1 MKAYSII
8 SNTYFKLLLELVIIF
23 LSVVLAFFFD
33 DYRESKNEES
43 QYKKDLLTFRQ
54 AIVGE
59 IGDRGAKL
67 DSFYVTSDLPYR
79 GAKLKRLLNLIWFDS
94 LIDHRKA
101 KLIDFKYLV
110 RHSYLLS
117 DYQAGSNY
125 TPMATQILL
134 KYAEQIR
141 DESLVPKLSIYVE
154 EMSHITELNK
164 EIYNDYSELNKFIRK
179 MDPYLNFDKE
189 DSLLLYSK
197 EFIWNFKNIV
207 TDEEDQ
213 FFYTKWRV
221 QKRLI
226 SILIV
231 IDQELKLL
239 NVSVSEH
246 EKCISTSYRLRFEC
260 GMGRALNE
268 GDTILRIK
276 DIVERRRNEFIGRQ
290 GI

>member
-1 MKAYSII
+1 
-8 SNTYFKLLLELVIIF
+8 
-23 LSVVLAFFFD
+23 
-33 DYRESKNEES
+33 
-43 QYKKDLLTFRQ
+43 
-54 AIVGE
+54 
-59 IGDRGAKL
+59 
-67 DSFYVTSDLPYR
+67 
-79 GAKLKRLLNLIWFDS
+79 
-94 LIDHRKA
+94 
-101 KLIDFKYLV
+101 
-110 RHSYLLS
+110 
-117 DYQAGSNY
+117 
-125 TPMATQILL
+125 
-134 KYAEQIR
+134 
-141 DESLVPKLSIYVE
+141 
-154 EMSHITELNK
+154 MSHVTELNK
-164 EIYNDYSELNKFIRK
+164 GIYNDYAELNKFIRK

-213 FFYTKWRV
+213 FFYTKWLV